1 MQPDQTKS
9 VGEAFAEAMQ
19 AYEDG
24 RHADAKRLAKRLVE
38 AAPKFGGAH
47 YLTGLLALDAGQGKR
62 AAESLARA
70 IAITP
75 GQPVLHLAMGRA
87 LEMGGDVAEAALH
100 YRTVLGLDARHAEA
114 HARLGELLRRQGRR
128 DDAIAHCRAAIA
140 ASPVH
145 AEAMNCLGALLTEA
159 GRPQEACD
167 VLRRALDLRP
177 DWPAAL
183 NNFGIALRDA
193 GRLDAAATIL
203 EGAVELRPDHGGM
216 RANLAGIYRLLG
228 RLDDA
233 RATAEQATRIAPR
246 QLEGWLELG
255 QIRQAQ
261 DHWEGAAAAYERATA
276 TAPRSAR
283 AWYCL
288 GEARRTLGQN
298 ERAAKAFGKALKL
311 DPADLHGAALGLAL
325 ATGGPAPDKAPEAY
339 VRQLFDD
346 YADRFDQS
354 LVEKLDYC
362 APQLLADALART
374 VNRRGGLAVM
384 DAGCGTGLAA
394 PVLKP
399 YAVRLDGVDL
409 SPAMI
414 ARAAERGL
422 YDELAVG
429 ELVDTLAERPNR
441 YDLVVAADVLV
452 YLGDL
457 GPVMQAVRT
466 ALKDGGSFAFSVEKA
481 EDAATYMLGA
491 KQRYAHAPG
500 YVAETAA
507 AAGFSVALM
516 EDAVTRRDGGRDVPG
531 LVVVLRA

>member
-1 MQPDQTKS
+1 MQPQQTKS
-9 VGEAFAEAMQ
+9 VGEMFGEAMQ
-19 AYEDG
+19 AYEEG
-24 RHADAKRLAKRLVE
+24 RAVDAKRLAKRLID

-47 YLTGLLALDAGQGKR
+47 YLMGLLALDGGHAKR
-62 AAESLARA
+62 ATESLARA

-87 LEMGGDVAEAALH
+87 LEMGGDVAEASLH
-100 YRTVLGLDARHAEA
+100 YRTVLSMDATHAEA
-114 HARLGELLRRQGRR
+114 HARLGELLGRQGKR

-145 AEAMNCLGALLTEA
+145 VEALNCLGALLTQA
-159 GRPQEACD
+159 GRPEEACD
-167 VLRRALDLRP
+167 ILRRALELRP

-203 EGAVELRPDHGGM
+203 EGAVELRPNHGGT
-216 RANLAGIYRLLG
+216 RANLAGIYRALG
-228 RLDDA
+228 RLDES
-233 RATAEQATRIAPR
+233 RAMAEQGTRVAPR
-246 QLEGWLELG
+246 NLECWLELG
-255 QIRQAQ
+255 LTRQAQ

-276 TAPRSAR
+276 AAPKSAR

-288 GEARRTLGQN
+288 GEARRAQGQN
-298 ERAAKAFGKALKL
+298 ERAVKAYAKALKL

-325 ATGGPAPDKAPEAY
+325 ANGGPAPDKAPEAY

-354 LVEKLDYC
+354 LVEKLEYC
-362 APQLLADALART
+362 APQLLADALGRT
-374 VNRRGGLAVM
+374 VDRRGGLDIM

-399 YAVRLDGVDL
+399 YARRLDGVDL
-409 SPAMI
+409 SPAMV
-414 ARAAERGL
+414 ARAAERDL
-422 YDELAVG
+422 YDELVVG
-429 ELVDTLAERPNR
+429 ELVGTLEERPAR

-457 GPVMQAVRT
+457 GPVMRAART
-466 ALKDGGSFAFSVEKA
+466 ALRPGGAFAFTVEKA
-481 EDAATYMLGA
+481 KDAATYMLGA
-491 KQRYAHAPG
+491 KQRYAHAAA
-500 YVAETAA
+500 YVADTAG
-507 AAGFSVALM
+507 AAGFAVALQ

-531 LVVVLRA
+531 MVFVLRG